1 MTYHSQNW
9 WGVPRNMSKESRNP
23 TTPRVKYIL
32 CWSCCWGDSSSSF
45 RRHSTIAWY
54 LLASDSDWRCI
65 FPSIRLDCGYRPV
78 HASSRPKTRNYR
90 VVVDRATTC
99 VLHIQYL
106 RCTNGE
112 QSKQNNKHER
122 AKFLT
127 RFVNCAFATLLD
139 AHRLRT
145 GWLPGQQ
152 QRDML
157 CVRNDCCVAYS
168 TYVFPQSAIRYQ
180 STGDGKLKPQ
190 LNLKFSKP
198 TCLMDWTVHDH
209 DDHGQGHCTARVH
222 EVAVWTSFSPIEWLL
237 GIPCCFQVS
246 RRLSNPLHPSSY
258 GTFRLI
264 LWCYKGRHG
273 SHMVPESSPASWLL
287 KLMLFVPGALVEQKC
302 VLLLRRRS
310 N

>member
-145 GWLPGQQ
+145 GWLPGQKQ
-152 QRDML
+152 I
-157 CVRNDCCVAYS
+157 CCVLGMIVVLPTLHMYS
-168 TYVFPQSAIRYQ
+168 HKVQYGISQPETESWNLSWISSFRNRLALW
-180 STGDGKLKPQ
+180 TGLCTIMTITVKDIALQGYMKLQYGP
-190 LNLKFSKP
+190 
-198 TCLMDWTVHDH
+198 V
-209 DDHGQGHCTARVH
+209 
-222 EVAVWTSFSPIEWLL
+222 SP
-237 GIPCCFQVS
+237 
-246 RRLSNPLHPSSY
+246 R
-258 GTFRLI
+258 
-264 LWCYKGRHG
+264 
-273 SHMVPESSPASWLL
+273 
-287 KLMLFVPGALVEQKC
+287 
-302 VLLLRRRS
+302 
-310 N
+310 